1 MRPRRQ
7 PQLVSPIAGTV
18 VAILCSLAIG
28 APVGRVDTSS
38 SKAPEPS
45 ASQPV
50 RLGAGYSRIAD
61 KERQLYY
68 VSALDAE
75 HLAMTTGLLGKFSD
89 AFNKTLRAQR
99 PQWRIIIL
107 LPTVE
112 DYRRLAPTKDVV
124 GFYRPSNRTL
134 ISIDRGRVLIHEFTH
149 ALHHAD
155 AAAAHQQ
162 HPVWIW
168 EGLGSLFAAS
178 IIGPSGLQ
186 PQVDLRL
193 LPLQSAIRSDKTIPL
208 ARLLTLKPDAFI
220 RQSEL
225 CYSEARYLLL
235 YLHRQGRLSKWY
247 ETYKAGFRN
256 DSTGKD
262 ALEKILGK
270 RLERI
275 EEEWKDWVKRLR
287 LPWGERRAGR
297 ARLGLK
303 LQDTKNGVKVA
314 GFVEG
319 SAAERAGRIRKGD
332 ILLKLNGYKIA
343 NTAHAIGAIHSAG
356 AMQTVTIELK
366 RHGRRLTV
374 RQPLGAPPGR

>member
-7 PQLVSPIAGTV
+7 PQLVGPIAATV
-18 VAILCSLAIG
+18 VALLCSPAIG
-28 APVGRVDTSS
+28 APAGRVATSS
-38 SKAPEPS
+38 SKAPEPPT
-45 ASQPV
+45 SQPV
-50 RLGAGYSRIAD
+50 RLGSGYSRVAD
-61 KERQLYY
+61 RERKLYY

-75 HLAMTTGLLGKFSD
+75 HFAMTAGLLGKFSD
-89 AFNKTLRAQR
+89 AFNETLRAQR

-124 GFYRPSNRTL
+124 GFYRPSDRTL

-155 AAAAHQQ
+155 AAAADQQ

-168 EGLGSLFAAS
+168 EGLGSLFDAS
-178 IIGPSGLQ
+178 MIGPSGLQ

-193 LPLQSAIRSDKTIPL
+193 LPLQSAIRSEKTIPL
-208 ARLLTLKPDAFI
+208 ARLLTLKPDAFT

-235 YLHRQGRLSKWY
+235 YLHRQGRLSEWY

-262 ALEKILGK
+262 ALEKVLGK

-275 EEEWKDWVKRLR
+275 EEEWEDWVKKLQ
-287 LPWGERRAGR
+287 LPWGERQAGR
-297 ARLGLK
+297 ARLGLR
-303 LQDTKNGVKVA
+303 LQDTRNGVKVA

-319 SAAERAGRIRKGD
+319 GAAERAGRIQKGD
-332 ILLKLNGYKIA
+332 ILLRVNGYKLA

-366 RHGRRLTV
+366 RHGRRMTV
-374 RQPLGAPPGR
+374 HQPLGAPPGR